1 MAFKSGGDG
10 DLNAE
15 INVTPMVDIMLVLL
29 IIFMIT
35 APLLNQ
41 TGVQLDLPAVQAQ
54 NIEDS
59 TGKLVLSI
67 KADHTIYLGTT
78 DSTPI
83 KWSDLAAKLSTNEK
97 IKKDSALYIE
107 ADGKLPYEV
116 VVAAMAIA
124 KDAGVQKVMMLTDPS
139 KNLKPEDL
147 DKNIPAAP
155 TSP

>member
-1 MAFKSGGDG
+1 MAFKAGGDG

-67 KADHTIYLGTT
+67 QADKKLYLGTT
-78 DSTPI
+78 NSTPI
-83 KWSDLAAKLSTNEK
+83 TWTDLQAKLSSNEK